1 LHNLINVI
9 AAVEFAKI
17 VMANKE
23 KYEKDITTATRVMN
37 VRWLGIA
44 YDVAKDLISKEDK
57 KIFFELI
64 DFLKAERSKIDP
76 N

>member
-1 LHNLINVI
+1 
-9 AAVEFAKI
+9 
-17 VMANKE
+17 
-23 KYEKDITTATRVMN
+23 MN

-64 DFLKAERSKIDP
+64 DFLKAERRKIDS